1 MYTHIHV
8 HTQTHTRIHACIYAH
23 ACACTH
29 THIKWII
36 EKFKTHGNKGRK
48 LLNPQKNNANMEI
61 YYVLIIIVT
70 VIKAKKKQDSEKS
83 KSTVQMKYVFF
94 LVMKN
99 NCANFSPY
107 ND

>member
-48 LLNPQKNNANMEI
+48 LLNPQK
-61 YYVLIIIVT
+61 
-70 VIKAKKKQDSEKS
+70 K
-83 KSTVQMKYVFF
+83 
-94 LVMKN
+94 
-99 NCANFSPY
+99 
-107 ND
+107 